1 MSDSRSAPLSLE
13 LITNVMNELAREIG
27 IMEPDDPNRPSL
39 LKGLSALTQLRPS
52 VRSAGNQSTEER
64 MNELAREM
72 ITLKPGD
79 PMRTRIVQ
87 EIIRLSD
94 SFKPANAPGSYAPG
108 SVKVLIAQVAG
119 QNQEP

>member
-1 MSDSRSAPLSLE
+1 MSDSRSAQSRADHQCYERTGSGNWHYGAGRSKP
-13 LITNVMNELAREIG
+13 
-27 IMEPDDPNRPSL
+27 PSL
-39 LKGLSALTQLRPS
+39 LKGLSALTQLRPF

-108 SVKVLIAQVAG
+108 S
-119 QNQEP
+119 